1 MTKQINLKLPENL
14 YKAARS
20 YAETH
25 GFRNVQELASES
37 IREKVFE
44 ENIFDETFTDSE
56 IMLIDK
62 LIESSIDRK
71 KLKDEKE
78 LMKVLG

>member
-1 MTKQINLKLPENL
+1 MTKQINLKLPDTL
-14 YKAARS
+14 YKAAKS
-20 YAETH
+20 YADSH
-25 GFRNVQELASES
+25 GFRNLQELASET

-56 IMLIDK
+56 VILIDRI
-62 LIESSIDRK
+62 IETSIDKK

-78 LMKVLG
+78 LMKVL